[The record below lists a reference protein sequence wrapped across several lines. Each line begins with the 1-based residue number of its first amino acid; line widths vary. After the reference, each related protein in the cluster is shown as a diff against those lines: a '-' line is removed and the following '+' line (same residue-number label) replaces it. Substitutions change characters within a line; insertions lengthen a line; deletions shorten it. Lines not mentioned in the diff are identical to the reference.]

1 MICFS
6 QPLLYYAFMLQV
18 ELELTVYMT
27 GLWRLEPTDPSA
39 GSENDGLHP
48 CRQDHRVPV
57 WAAEEMSER
66 RGPVRAQ
73 DGGRVRGQAARHQRS
88 AGGGSGL
95 PGPSEG
101 PAVRLQPYGGYL
113 ESWTKVSPHKNSP
126 TIFAGGSQM
135 FPHQCTTVDVHS
147 TI

>member
-1 MICFS
+1 
-6 QPLLYYAFMLQV
+6 
-18 ELELTVYMT
+18 
-27 GLWRLEPTDPSA
+27 
-39 GSENDGLHP
+39 
-48 CRQDHRVPV
+48 
-57 WAAEEMSER
+57 MSER

-95 PGPSEG
+95 LGPAEG
-101 PAVRLQPYGGYL
+101 PAVRLQPHGGYH
-113 ESWTKVSPHKNSP
+113 ESWKKSSPRTKIPP